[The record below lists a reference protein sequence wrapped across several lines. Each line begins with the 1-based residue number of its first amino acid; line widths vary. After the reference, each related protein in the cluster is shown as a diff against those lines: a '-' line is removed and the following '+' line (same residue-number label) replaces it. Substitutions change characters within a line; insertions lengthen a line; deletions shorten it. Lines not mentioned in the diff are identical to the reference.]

1 MQLIPSKRTMSRAV
15 GARAVGPRGVTGNDT
30 MGKGFEF
37 AGVVVVF
44 FGLGWLLDSAL
55 GTTPLFM
62 IGLSMLGVVG
72 HLVRMWYAYDAEM
85 REHEAQL
92 IAKRD
97 RRAA

>member
-1 MQLIPSKRTMSRAV
+1 MQLIPSKRTVSRAV
-15 GARAVGPRGVTGNDT
+15 GARAVGARGVTGNAT

-37 AGVVVVF
+37 AGIVVVF

-55 GTTPLFM
+55 GTTPWFM
-62 IGLSMLGVVG
+62 IALTMLGVVG

-85 REHEAQL
+85 RQHEAEL

-97 RRAA
+97 RRVA